1 MDVKQLQEMQCWS
14 LERKVF
20 HSISVIES
28 FMAKVAEMNG
38 GGINM
43 QKNTTY
49 RLVAVLTALYC
60 LTLHGDSL
68 IRSFLQSSV

>member
-28 FMAKVAEMNG
+28 FMEKVAEMNG

-49 RLVAVLTALYC
+49 RLVAVLTVLYC